1 MRDRIDERNEKER
14 ISRSIVKYW
23 NVNYVP
29 VIEEPDEAAGEQ
41 ASGSTA
47 MDEGESVSDM
57 TDEFYNKATKSYSGI
72 YGLERPEDEV
82 TQGQIDRILQEK
94 DDALRQ
100 LLDEKTKD
108 YSGEKS

>member
-29 VIEEPDEAAGEQ
+29 VVEESDEAVKTQNLDG
-41 ASGSTA
+41 TA
-47 MDEGESVSDM
+47 MDEEVLLSDM

-72 YGLERPEDEV
+72 YGSEKPDDEV

-108 YSGEKS
+108 YSAKEA

>member
-29 VIEEPDEAAGEQ
+29 VIEQADEVAKEQ
-41 ASGSTA
+41 ASDGSA
-47 MDEGESVSDM
+47 MDEGEVFSGM
-57 TDEFYNKATKSYSGI
+57 TDELYNKATKSYSGI
-72 YGLERPEDEV
+72 YGLDRPEDEV

-100 LLDEKTKD
+100 LLDEKSKD
-108 YSGEKS
+108 YSALES

>member
-29 VIEEPDEAAGEQ
+29 VIEVSDEAAKEQ
-41 ASGSTA
+41 ALDSSA
-47 MDEGESVSDM
+47 MDAGELLSGM

-72 YGLERPEDEV
+72 YGLEKPEDEV

-108 YSGEKS
+108 YSGEES